1 MNLLQLKMVIPPE
14 QEQLTPEESIFYLIN
29 LIKSKISSEEYVD
42 LMNTA
47 KELIEKIPEIENDRM
62 SEISDSSSTDIHVSM
77 SADNSRDLEI
87 EETLDSRPCECLSK
101 FRYPDEFPLSHN
113 HRTYRQMFCSGI
125 NILECDNFKLFCE
138 DYPLM
143 YNLFEKQNM
152 PFIDREI
159 YSSYVS
165 QDMKMIFSIFITFND
180 ILEYKRHLIITT
192 FVFYDF
198 MLRNIQFLFDNKEL
212 ARISYNKFLS
222 FIVDVEFIQI
232 AEEFDIN
239 LEIWRVA
246 LERATN
252 SIIT

>member
-1 MNLLQLKMVIPPE
+1 MENTHQMI
-14 QEQLTPEESIFYLIN
+14 PEERIFYLIDS
-29 LIKSKISSEEYVD
+29 IKSKITSQEYVD
-42 LMNTA
+42 LMNTS
-47 KELIEKIPEIENDRM
+47 KELIEKIPEIENDIM
-62 SEISDSSSTDIHVSM
+62 SEISDSSSTDIQIHERNIPM
-77 SADNSRDLEI
+77 SDDSHDSEI
-87 EETLDSRPCECLSK
+87 EETPDRSPCECLSK

-113 HRTYRQMFCSGI
+113 HQTYRQMFCSEI
-125 NILECDNFKLFCE
+125 NILECENFKRFCE

-152 PFIDREI
+152 PFTDRAI

-165 QDMKMIFSIFITFND
+165 QNMKMIFSIFLTFND

-198 MLRNIQFLFDNKEL
+198 MLRNIQFLFDNNEL
-212 ARISYNKFLS
+212 ARISYNKFVY

-246 LERATN
+246 LERVAN

>member
-1 MNLLQLKMVIPPE
+1 MENTPQM
-14 QEQLTPEESIFYLIN
+14 TPEERIFDLIDSIQ
-29 LIKSKISSEEYVD
+29 SKITSQEYVD

-62 SEISDSSSTDIHVSM
+62 SEISDSSSSSGYIHERNIPM
-77 SADNSRDLEI
+77 SDDSHDSEI
-87 EETLDSRPCECLSK
+87 EETPDSYPCECLSK

-113 HRTYRQMFCSGI
+113 HQTYRQMFCSEI
-125 NILECDNFKLFCE
+125 NILECENFKLFCE

-165 QDMKMIFSIFITFND
+165 QNMKMIFSIFLTFND

-198 MLRNIQFLFDNKEL
+198 MLRNIQFLFDNNEL
-212 ARISYNKFLS
+212 ARISYNKFVY

-246 LERATN
+246 LERVAN

>member
-1 MNLLQLKMVIPPE
+1 
-14 QEQLTPEESIFYLIN
+14 
-29 LIKSKISSEEYVD
+29 
-42 LMNTA
+42 
-47 KELIEKIPEIENDRM
+47 
-62 SEISDSSSTDIHVSM
+62 
-77 SADNSRDLEI
+77 
-87 EETLDSRPCECLSK
+87 
-101 FRYPDEFPLSHN
+101 
-113 HRTYRQMFCSGI
+113 MFCSEI
-125 NILECDNFKLFCE
+125 NILECENFKKFCE

-152 PFIDREI
+152 PFTDRAI

-165 QDMKMIFSIFITFND
+165 QNMKMIFSIFLTFND

-198 MLRNIQFLFDNKEL
+198 MLRNIQFLFDNNEL
-212 ARISYNKFLS
+212 ARISYNKFIY

-246 LERATN
+246 LERVAN

>member
-1 MNLLQLKMVIPPE
+1 MENTPQM
-14 QEQLTPEESIFYLIN
+14 TPEERIFDLIDSIQL
-29 LIKSKISSEEYVD
+29 KITSQEYVD
-42 LMNTA
+42 LMNTV
-47 KELIEKIPEIENDRM
+47 KELIEKIPEIENNRM
-62 SEISDSSSTDIHVSM
+62 SEISDSSSTDIQIHERNIPM
-77 SADNSRDLEI
+77 SVDNSSDSEI
-87 EETLDSRPCECLSK
+87 EETPDRSPCECLSK

-113 HRTYRQMFCSGI
+113 HQTYRQMFCSEI
-125 NILECDNFKLFCE
+125 NILECENFKRFCE

-152 PFIDREI
+152 PFTDRVI

-165 QDMKMIFSIFITFND
+165 QNMKMIFSIFLTFND

-198 MLRNIQFLFDNKEL
+198 MLRNIQFLFDNNEL
-212 ARISYNKFLS
+212 ARISYNKFVY

-246 LERATN
+246 LERVAN